1 MKIAVTRGFENEIDI
16 KSDFS
21 TIWRLG
27 TVWRRNGAG
36 LFVKEHSTQLLHSEP
51 LRIGT
56 QFSEHVPETRKC

>member
-21 TIWRLG
+21 TIWRPG

-36 LFVKEHSTQLLHSEP
+36 PLGKEHSTQFLALEP
-51 LRIGT
+51 FRT
-56 QFSEHVPETRKC
+56 QYSEHDLEKRKC